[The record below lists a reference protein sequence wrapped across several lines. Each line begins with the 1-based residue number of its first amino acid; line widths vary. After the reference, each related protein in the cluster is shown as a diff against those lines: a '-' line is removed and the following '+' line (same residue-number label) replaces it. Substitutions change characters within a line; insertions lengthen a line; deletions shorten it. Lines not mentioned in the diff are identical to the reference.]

1 MDAQWR
7 MSENQVTQTFNTN
20 PDIASIQPVRYS
32 HSYELCVSQAI
43 AIVAANH
50 TGARFDGFK
59 LCLGAEQD
67 QLQGHSEFGGDEGS
81 SADAG
86 FHFAEFR

>member
-1 MDAQWR
+1 MAR
-7 MSENQVTQTFNTN
+7 AENQVTQTFNTI

-32 HSYELCVSQAI
+32 HSYELSVSPAI
-43 AIVAANH
+43 AFVAAND
-50 TGARFDGFK
+50 TGTPFNGFE
-59 LCLGAEQD
+59 LRLEPGQD
-67 QLQGHSEFGGDEGS
+67 QLQGHSKFGGDEGS

>member
-1 MDAQWR
+1 MAHA
-7 MSENQVTQTFNTN
+7 ENQVTQTFNTI

-43 AIVAANH
+43 GFVAANH
-50 TGARFDGFK
+50 TGTPFNGFA
-59 LCLGAEQD
+59 LRLGTEQD
-67 QLQGHSEFGGDEGS
+67 QLQGHSKFRGDERS